1 LLAVHHQ
8 GIIHRDIKPANL
20 LWSADHSVVKITDF
34 GVSHHSNALARAAA
48 EADAAAAAAASAT
61 SANGTESLAPASS
74 SEEGYGS
81 SDRASAKSKRPVDEG
96 VLSPVSV
103 ASTGG
108 FTTGTLS
115 SALYDREDET
125 ELAKTA
131 GSPAF
136 FAPELCYGG
145 ETTPIATTPLG
156 SPPAGDDASFDRAA
170 AAAAGTSGTS
180 FFARRFTSSSGG
192 SGNGGRPS
200 LSHRGSSSRP
210 QSCSSAT
217 AQPFAAAAAG
227 SGPGSSGHQTP
238 SPHPSLAVRRPRI
251 TKAID
256 IWALGVTLY
265 CLLFAR
271 VPFEA
276 HSEFALFGVIP
287 FDDYRVPESAGADEL
302 RTGNRAWDA
311 NEEARELGD
320 LMDRLLE
327 KDPEKRIRL
336 EEVKVRIHST
346 ALPQSCA
353 PPTDALLPTTNRI

>member
-1 LLAVHHQ
+1 MQTSSVDSPFDDVTVHHQ

-20 LWSADHSVVKITDF
+20 LWNADHSVVKITDF

-48 EADAAAAAAASAT
+48 EADAAAAAAAMAT
-61 SANGTESLAPASS
+61 SMTGNESIAAASG
-74 SEEGYGS
+74 SEEGHGS
-81 SDRASAKSKRPVDEG
+81 NDRASTRSKKPVEEG
-96 VLSPVSV
+96 ILSPLSV

-156 SPPAGDDASFDRAA
+156 SPPAGDDTSFDRAA

-192 SGNGGRPS
+192 GGSGGRPS

-210 QSCSSAT
+210 QSSSSAT
-217 AQPFAAAAAG
+217 AQPFAAA

-238 SPHPSLAVRRPRI
+238 SPHPSLAIRRPRI

-336 EEVKVRIHST
+336 EEVKVRTSS
-346 ALPQSCA
+346 LPPPPQNVSSC
-353 PPTDALLPTTNRI
+353 